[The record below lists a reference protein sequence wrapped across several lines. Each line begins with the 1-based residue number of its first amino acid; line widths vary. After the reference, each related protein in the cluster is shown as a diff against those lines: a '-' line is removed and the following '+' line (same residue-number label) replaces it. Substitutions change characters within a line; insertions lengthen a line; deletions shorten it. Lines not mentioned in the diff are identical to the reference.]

1 MSKIDERINK
11 KGEIETF
18 LCDKRLD
25 KMSQDE
31 VRLLVEL
38 LKESEVQ
45 NGNTNELKSILSEI
59 EQIIK
64 EGESGGDYKHLL
76 ELIELLREK
85 IQEVEINSIYT
96 AGEGIVI
103 KDNVISSTNST
114 YIEKLISDYEHLKTE
129 YDRLEKQRNEL
140 LSRIIVLEDNIS
152 SLKTENNHLSNDLD
166 RSKAKYREEHSQVV
180 KLLAQIK
187 ELEEELSKRE
197 DYKLIEQLRTELKAA
212 KIKIEDVKKERNSL
226 QIQVS
231 KFQSNRWLNEH
242 SCNNFVYSHCCR

>member
-45 NGNTNELKSILSEI
+45 NVNTNELKIILSEI

-64 EGESGGDYKHLL
+64 ESESDVDYKHLL

-85 IQEVEINSIYT
+85 IKEVEINSIYT

-103 KDNVISSTNST
+103 KNNVISSTNST

-129 YDRLEKQRNEL
+129 YESLEEQRNEL

-166 RSKAKYREEHSQVV
+166 KYKVNYREEHSQVV

-187 ELEEELSKRE
+187 ELKEELSKRE
-197 DYKLIEQLRTELKAA
+197 DYKLIEQLRNELKAA
-212 KIKIEDVKKERNSL
+212 NIKIEDIKKDRNRL
-226 QIQVS
+226 QIEMS
-231 KFQSNRWLNEH
+231 KFNSERWLNDN

>member
-18 LCDKRLD
+18 LCDKRLE

-45 NGNTNELKSILSEI
+45 NVNTNELKIILSEI

-64 EGESGGDYKHLL
+64 ESESDVDYKHLL

-85 IQEVEINSIYT
+85 IKEVEINSIYT

-103 KDNVISSTNST
+103 KNNVISSTNST

-129 YDRLEKQRNEL
+129 YESLEEQRNEL

-166 RSKAKYREEHSQVV
+166 KYKVNYREEHSKVV

-187 ELEEELSKRE
+187 ELKEELSNRE

-212 KIKIEDVKKERNSL
+212 KIKIEDVKKDRNRL
-226 QIQVS
+226 QIEMS
-231 KFQSNRWLNEH
+231 KFNSERWLNEH
-242 SCNNFVYSHCCR
+242 SCNNFVYSNCCR